1 VPVPLNEHLA
11 RARRFAPLLL
21 AATVIAALFA
31 RGLGFALLVVAAGM
45 LLYAI
50 ASLWAS
56 VQSLS
61 DDAELSLDEAL
72 ALAAPSAEEEKKR
85 SVLRA
90 LKDLE
95 YERSVGKIGEDDYNK
110 LTTRYRDEARRL
122 LRELDEA
129 EMPARARVEQ
139 RLAKRLEREA
149 LIAKEVPP
157 DDGDDNDDDDDDGD
171 ARQTADD
178 AQEGEEPPS
187 SASPCA
193 GCGTDN
199 DSDARFCKQ
208 CGKGLS

>member
-1 VPVPLNEHLA
+1 MPVPLNEHLA

-31 RGLGFALLVVAAGM
+31 RGLGFALLVIAAGM

-139 RLAKRLEREA
+139 RLAKRLEKEA

-157 DDGDDNDDDDDDGD
+157 DDDDDDDNDD
-171 ARQTADD
+171 AQQAADD
-178 AQEGEEPPS
+178 VQEGEEQPS